1 MKKLILVSY
10 KSLLMLWL
18 CAIAAGPFLQIN
30 HLAQPWVL
38 VAYSLI
44 AVASGMLFALKPRWW
59 PLGVVVLVGNTL
71 GWLWWLFPSAGW
83 LWTFWERFFT
93 ALRQFL
99 LVGGLSV
106 PQIVS
111 VPLVFIV
118 IAFLAVLIIGLDHYL
133 IAWIVVFSYLLAVHV
148 FNGNDLLL
156 VFAQMG
162 AVGLAFLGLHRY
174 AEQPRRLLRWLIVT
188 TVLVAGIT
196 VLNQN
201 VASLNNALVDQTV
214 SLRNWLNDRGFYQAI
229 SAYARQNMRTGL
241 SENDRVLGGPVYDDP
256 TPVVTVT
263 QKTPHY
269 FRAEVKSVY
278 TGTGWQS
285 ARQQEMPVEA
295 TAPIT
300 DADTTYQK
308 AETITMR
315 QAADNTYV
323 VLPYGRVQLTQTQPQ
338 SLERLR
344 YNVQEARLMVT
355 RGRTPTRISLQ
366 ASAKK
371 ATATQ
376 LAAVSAPKPTA
387 SQIQLPKLPARI
399 KRLATRLTATQP
411 TYYQKVKAV
420 ETYLNSAPQLTYSK
434 VDAKVTPK
442 NRDYVDYF
450 LFDSRVGYCDNFS
463 SAMVVLLR
471 SVGIPARWAKG
482 YNTGSV
488 TKVNGDG
495 TDVYTLSNADA
506 HSWPEVYF
514 PGFGWLPFEPTPGF
528 SNPSSPTTSTTPP
541 AASSQSR
548 QSSSSTSSS
557 RSQASSS
564 QSSTSSSSR
573 TTKAQQTSG
582 ISGWWWLVP
591 IVIGI
596 TFLWWLQQRW
606 LGLVALFLSKH
617 VTRTNYEQRYRQL
630 LWLLNREWTREPGET
645 LLAYAKRVDET
656 LQLDGTFS
664 KATRQYEASRFGG
677 EAVTGE
683 LHEVARAFDAYQKHH

>member
-1 MKKLILVSY
+1 MTKRFWWPVSLIRKWSSRRRAHEKLILVSY

-269 FRAEVKSVY
+269 FGRRSKACIPVLVGRAHGSKRCPLR
-278 TGTGWQS
+278 
-285 ARQQEMPVEA
+285 RQ
-295 TAPIT
+295 
-300 DADTTYQK
+300 
-308 AETITMR
+308 
-315 QAADNTYV
+315 
-323 VLPYGRVQLTQTQPQ
+323 
-338 SLERLR
+338 
-344 YNVQEARLMVT
+344 
-355 RGRTPTRISLQ
+355 
-366 ASAKK
+366 
-371 ATATQ
+371 
-376 LAAVSAPKPTA
+376 
-387 SQIQLPKLPARI
+387 
-399 KRLATRLTATQP
+399 
-411 TYYQKVKAV
+411 
-420 ETYLNSAPQLTYSK
+420 
-434 VDAKVTPK
+434 
-442 NRDYVDYF
+442 
-450 LFDSRVGYCDNFS
+450 
-463 SAMVVLLR
+463 
-471 SVGIPARWAKG
+471 
-482 YNTGSV
+482 
-488 TKVNGDG
+488 
-495 TDVYTLSNADA
+495 
-506 HSWPEVYF
+506 H
-514 PGFGWLPFEPTPGF
+514 
-528 SNPSSPTTSTTPP
+528 
-541 AASSQSR
+541 QSR
-548 QSSSSTSSS
+548 MRTRPIRRPKQSQCD
-557 RSQASSS
+557 RQ
-564 QSSTSSSSR
+564 
-573 TTKAQQTSG
+573 
-582 ISGWWWLVP
+582 P
-591 IVIGI
+591 IILMWSCHTVG
-596 TFLWWLQQRW
+596 F
-606 LGLVALFLSKH
+606 
-617 VTRTNYEQRYRQL
+617 N
-630 LWLLNREWTREPGET
+630 
-645 LLAYAKRVDET
+645 
-656 LQLDGTFS
+656 
-664 KATRQYEASRFGG
+664 
-677 EAVTGE
+677 
-683 LHEVARAFDAYQKHH
+683 